1 MSESPVKHD
10 NLRYDNI
17 IDRVPDNVRTSAMLG
32 LQSLTAREI
41 DVLRR
46 IASAKS
52 NRQTADELSI
62 SPRTVEV
69 HRRRVM
75 RKLCAK
81 NIADLVRILA
91 SLQQMH

>member
-1 MSESPVKHD
+1 MKYE
-10 NLRYDNI
+10 NI
-17 IDRVPDNVRTSAMLG
+17 IERVPEDVRSTAMLG
-32 LQSLTAREI
+32 LQSLTAREV

-52 NRQTADELSI
+52 NRQTADELAI

-75 RKLCAK
+75 RKLGAK

-91 SLQQMH
+91 SLQQMY

>member
-1 MSESPVKHD
+1 MKLD
-10 NLRYDNI
+10 NIKYDNI
-17 IDRVPDNVRTSAMLG
+17 IERVPDDVRSSAMLG
-32 LQSLTAREI
+32 LQSLTFREV

-75 RKLCAK
+75 RKLGAK

-91 SLQQMH
+91 SLQHMQ

>member
-1 MSESPVKHD
+1 MKHE
-10 NLRYDNI
+10 NLRYDDI
-17 IDRVPDNVRTSAMLG
+17 IDRVPDDIRTSAMLG
-32 LQSLTAREI
+32 LHSLTAREI

-52 NRQTADELSI
+52 NRQTADELGI

>member
-1 MSESPVKHD
+1 MKFD
-10 NLRYDNI
+10 TIKYDDI
-17 IDRVPDNVRTSAMLG
+17 IERVPEDVRSSAMLG
-32 LQSLTAREI
+32 LQSLTSREV

-75 RKLCAK
+75 RKLGAK

-91 SLQQMH
+91 SLQHLH